1 MGTSKGGHTQSPTK
15 SRRRKSQLKLQKRLQ
30 QNNEVLSKFKI

>member
-15 SRRRKSQLKLQKRLQ
+15 SRRRKSQLKLQKRLA
-30 QNNEVLSKFKI
+30 QNQEVLNKLK